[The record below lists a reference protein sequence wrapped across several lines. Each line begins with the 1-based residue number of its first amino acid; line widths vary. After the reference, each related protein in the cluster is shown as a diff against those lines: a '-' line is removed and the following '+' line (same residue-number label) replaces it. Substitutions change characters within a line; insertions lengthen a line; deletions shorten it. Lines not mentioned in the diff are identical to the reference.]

1 MTITRIAPAAPGV
14 AMAAEVAPDAPVVEL
29 RSAEKVFAGGVRGL
43 APVSLEV
50 RPGEF
55 VSLIGP
61 SGCGKSTLL
70 KLVAHLYE
78 PSDGRIQWWR
88 AGFER
93 IGEPGRRLAFV
104 FQEPTLMPW
113 ASVAAN
119 VRLPLDLAGIGG
131 AEAQDRVAAALAQ
144 VELGARGGAYP
155 RQLSGGMRMR
165 VSIARALV
173 VDPDLL
179 LMDEPFGALDE
190 FTRNRL
196 DEDLLAL
203 SWQRQLT
210 TVFVTHS
217 IYEAVFLSSRVIVM
231 ASNPGRLFAEYV
243 VDEPQPRGEAFRLSD
258 RFAARC
264 RDLSRLL
271 NDASL
276 ASRSIGR

>member
-1 MTITRIAPAAPGV
+1 MSLPQREADEAPA
-14 AMAAEVAPDAPVVEL
+14 VEL
-29 RSAEKVFAGGVRGL
+29 RSVEKVFADGVRGL
-43 APVSLEV
+43 APVSLAV

-70 KLVAHLYE
+70 KLAAHLYE
-78 PSDGRIQWWR
+78 PSDGRISWWR
-88 AGFER
+88 AGFDR
-93 IGEPGRRLAFV
+93 VGEPGRRLAFV

-119 VRLPLDLAGIGG
+119 VRLPLDLARVPRRD
-131 AEAQDRVAAALAQ
+131 AQARVEAALAQ
-144 VELGARGGAYP
+144 VELGARGAAHP

-173 VDPDLL
+173 TDPDLL

-196 DEDLLAL
+196 DEELLAL
-203 SWQRQLT
+203 AWQRHLT
-210 TVFVTHS
+210 AVFVTHS
-217 IYEAVFLSSRVIVM
+217 IYEAVFLASRVVIM
-231 ASNPGRLFAEYV
+231 AANPGRLFAEYV
-243 VDEPQPRGEAFRLSD
+243 IDEPQPRGEAFRLSD
-258 RFAARC
+258 RFAAHC
-264 RDLSRLL
+264 RNLSKLL

-276 ASRSIGR
+276 ASRGAAL

>member
-1 MTITRIAPAAPGV
+1 MQAGLAATRATASAASD
-14 AMAAEVAPDAPVVEL
+14 AAAEVPVVEL

-43 APVSLEV
+43 APVSLDV

-70 KLVAHLYE
+70 KLAAHLHK
-78 PSDGRIQWWR
+78 PSDGRILWWR

-93 IGEPGRRLAFV
+93 VGEPGRRLAFV

-113 ASVAAN
+113 ANVAAN

-131 AEAQDRVAAALAQ
+131 AEARERVAAALAQ

-165 VSIARALV
+165 VSIARAMV
-173 VDPDLL
+173 IDPDLL

-196 DEDLLAL
+196 DEDLLTL
-203 SWQRQLT
+203 SWQRRLT

-231 ASNPGRLFAEYV
+231 ASDPGRIFAEYV
-243 VDEPQPRGEAFRLSD
+243 IDEPQPRGEAFRLSD

-276 ASRSIGR
+276 ASRSPRP